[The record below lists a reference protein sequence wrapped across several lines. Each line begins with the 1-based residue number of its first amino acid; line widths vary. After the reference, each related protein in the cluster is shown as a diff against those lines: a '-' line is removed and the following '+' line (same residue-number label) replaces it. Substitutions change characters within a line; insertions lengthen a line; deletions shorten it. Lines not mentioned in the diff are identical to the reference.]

1 MDEQRTVF
9 VCGHAPLIIAW
20 LFAADDPRE
29 QRTIF
34 LQRRCSSHAA
44 TEKANT
50 FQSADFFSDL
60 EELLFV
66 RHREGEYYKQYLAE

>member
-9 VCGHAPLIIAW
+9 VCGRVPLIKAW
-20 LFAADDPRE
+20 LLAAADSRE

-34 LQRRCSSHAA
+34 LQSSHAA
-44 TEKANT
+44 IEKANT
-50 FQSADFFSDL
+50 YQSADFFSDL